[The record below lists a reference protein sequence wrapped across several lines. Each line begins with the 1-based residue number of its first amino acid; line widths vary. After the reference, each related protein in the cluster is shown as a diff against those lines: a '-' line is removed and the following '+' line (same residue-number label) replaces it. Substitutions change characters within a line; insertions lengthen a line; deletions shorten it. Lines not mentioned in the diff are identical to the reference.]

1 MILLARRAG
10 ALGEWPSRTGPV
22 GDWLKHLVKCAT
34 HAPTVSR
41 VQSGTHTGKNS
52 RTTPQ
57 PPTEPNGRVAPLAVV
72 HEPLYA
78 QLRAKKTREKSQ
90 ITEIT
95 DFLQNPTFFT
105 DPKTQ
110 TLLGVG
116 EGFFERWLSF
126 ATDGEGNSNCEAAEG
141 KLVSLREP
149 MFVLVREVVFERS
162 DVFGR

>member
-1 MILLARRAG
+1 MSLLARRAG

-95 DFLQNPTFFT
+95 DFLQNPNFFT
-105 DPKTQ
+105 DPNTQ
-110 TLLGVG
+110 TL
-116 EGFFERWLSF
+116 RAKPR
-126 ATDGEGNSNCEAAEG
+126 AT
-141 KLVSLREP
+141 LR
-149 MFVLVREVVFERS
+149 
-162 DVFGR
+162 